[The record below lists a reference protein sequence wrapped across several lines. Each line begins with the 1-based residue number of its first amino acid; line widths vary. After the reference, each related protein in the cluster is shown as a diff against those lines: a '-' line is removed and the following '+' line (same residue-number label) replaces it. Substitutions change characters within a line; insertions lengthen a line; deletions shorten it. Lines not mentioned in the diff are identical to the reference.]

1 MTEETKR
8 YRGQRGLGKRP
19 AMSLT
24 NLRLRTDILEYYKT
38 FPSFT
43 AKMREVLTDYAEAE
57 SVDYK

>member
-24 NLRLRTDILEYYKT
+24 NLRLRTDILDYYKAQ
-38 FPSFT
+38 PNFT
-43 AKMREVLTDYAEAE
+43 AKMREVLTEYAEAN
-57 SVDYK
+57 K